1 MEFAEEL
8 GNETFKASDG
18 WLSNF
23 KKRNSITFK
32 TVQGEEGAVNVG
44 ELTDWQTSVLREE
57 LEKYEPK
64 DVFNLDETGL
74 FWKLQPN
81 KTMAFKGERCTA
93 GKKSKDRLTV
103 VVGAN
108 MDGTEK
114 LPLLVI
120 GKSAKPRSFKN
131 AKIPV
136 DYTANAKAWMT
147 SKLHSQFD

>member
-1 MEFAEEL
+1 M
-8 GNETFKASDG
+8 T
-18 WLSNF
+18 NF

-32 TVQGEEGAVNVG
+32 AVQGEEGSVNVG
-44 ELTDWQTSVLREE
+44 ELTDWQTSVLRDE

-108 MDGTEK
+108 TDGSEK

-120 GKSAKPRSFKN
+120 GKSAKPRCFKN
-131 AKIPV
+131 AKVPV
-136 DYTANAKAWMT
+136 NYTANKKAWMT
-147 SKLHSQFD
+147 SKLF